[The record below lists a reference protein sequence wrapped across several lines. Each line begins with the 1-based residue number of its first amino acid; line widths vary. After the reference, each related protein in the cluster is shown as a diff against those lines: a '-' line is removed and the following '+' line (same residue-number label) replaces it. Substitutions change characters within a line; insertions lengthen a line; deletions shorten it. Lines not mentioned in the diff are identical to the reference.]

1 MDLKIGGRHGL
12 GEEEG
17 ETSVE
22 MYERRINLKKK
33 KKRKKVSDFSLPSGV
48 LKNILL

>member
-1 MDLKIGGRHGL
+1 MDLKVGGRHGL

-33 KKRKKVSDFSLPSGV
+33 KRKKVSDFSLPSGV

>member
-33 KKRKKVSDFSLPSGV
+33 KKERKYLIFHCPQEF
-48 LKNILL
+48 